1 MSFDPWQVAAC
12 FLGGIIFGFVWPGV
26 WKSLTAAW
34 SRRRRKPPVD
44 LHHRG

>member
-26 WKSLTAAW
+26 WKSPDGGVVTAAT
-34 SRRRRKPPVD
+34 
-44 LHHRG
+44 